1 MSHPFLDGPLPLAF
15 AHRGGTE
22 AAPENTMR
30 AFRAAV
36 ELGFTHLETDV
47 HLSADG
53 TLVAF
58 HDDVLDRVT
67 DQHGPI
73 ADLPLAAIREARIE
87 GTDPIP
93 LFDELLEEFPDTRFN
108 IDPKSDRT
116 VVALA
121 HALRR
126 HRALDRV
133 NIGAFSDRRLTR
145 LRSLLGADLCTSA
158 GPIEIGRAVAASRLT
173 RSRGDQTDN
182 GQQRRRTPF
191 QCLQV
196 PVRQRNVE
204 IVTPGLVA
212 WANARGLQV
221 HVWTIDD
228 PHEMHRLFDLGVHGI
243 MTDHPTVL
251 RTVLEARGAWRRP

>member
-1 MSHPFLDGPLPLAF
+1 MTHPFLDGPMPLAF

-22 AAPENTMR
+22 AAPENTLR

-36 ELGFTHLETDV
+36 DLGYTHLETDV

-53 TLVAF
+53 VLVAF

-87 GTDPIP
+87 GSDPIP

-133 NIGAFSDRRLTR
+133 NIGAFSDRRLAR
-145 LRSLLGADLCTSA
+145 LRALLGADLCTSA
-158 GPIEIGRAVAASRLT
+158 GPIEIGRAVAASRLPRT
-173 RSRGDQTDN
+173 RGERT
-182 GQQRRRTPF
+182 RRPAYR
-191 QCLQV
+191 CLQV

-204 IVTPGLVA
+204 IVTPALIN
-212 WANARGLQV
+212 WADRRGLQV

-251 RTVLEARGAWRRP
+251 RTVLEARGAWRRT